1 MILLSLQNIVKH
13 YGPEPVLDGVT
24 FDIRPGERV
33 SLVGPNGA
41 GKTTLMRIVTGQI
54 EADSGRVE
62 LHSSTTL
69 GYLEQHPEF
78 EAGRTVWD
86 EAASALENIAN
97 LPRHLEEISHA
108 IAAETDE
115 AERKRLGHRFE
126 HLQHQLQHH
135 DAYNLDYRIE
145 RVLGGLGFVKSSF
158 QQEVA
163 KLS

>member
-1 MILLSLQNIVKH
+1 MIVLSVQNVRKH

-41 GKTTLMRIVTGQI
+41 GKTTLMRIVAGQT

-62 LHSSTTL
+62 VHTSATL

-86 EAASALENIAN
+86 EAAAALAKIAD
-97 LPRHLEEISHA
+97 LA
-108 IAAETDE
+108 
-115 AERKRLGHRFE
+115 
-126 HLQHQLQHH
+126 
-135 DAYNLDYRIE
+135 
-145 RVLGGLGFVKSSF
+145 
-158 QQEVA
+158 
-163 KLS
+163 